1 MGKMYF
7 DYKQNIERQYIE
19 RVAGEKTKEDHF
31 SKCLMIFVFF
41 LVTMIF
47 SMIFYVESVEDRMGK
62 MKIEIRSLQSE
73 IKYFQRALNLE
84 EADK

>member
-1 MGKMYF
+1 MNAEIKR
-7 DYKQNIERQYIE
+7 QSIERIA
-19 RVAGEKTKEDHF
+19 VEKTENHF
-31 SKCLMIFVFF
+31 SKCLMIFISF
-41 LVTMIF
+41 LVIIFF